1 MKFLFFCVLLKGITM
16 QIWRAFLDY
25 ISCVVQM
32 VYLNEQMETAHI
44 SSYAMK
50 PTTCAL
56 TL

>member
-32 VYLNEQMETAHI
+32 VHLNEQMETAHI